1 MANNGMVLGDG
12 PIIQGTWYN
21 PKTGHSFTAKDTYFE
36 DDKMYVLTTDGQR
49 LDYNMLSQYVQS
61 NKPALDKT
69 DFQKKPPLSSMLPH
83 EVSSEIAHP
92 ADDDLILDDD
102 LKLIHDANNGKQVS
116 TGASPKPAPDNGSA
130 GLGNIYV
137 DEDSMLI
144 RRMLSK
150 ASAPEIDVK
159 ISWDKYPNKQMLML
173 DMMNVDPAKIA
184 DYYIS
189 NIDMQAIKEK
199 VINGIKKF
207 VDDKKSSSPDIFSPA
222 APVETAPEHT
232 EEKAP
237 VQAPKKAKTSTK
249 PKAKPKK

>member
-1 MANNGMVLGDG
+1 
-12 PIIQGTWYN
+12 
-21 PKTGHSFTAKDTYFE
+21 
-36 DDKMYVLTTDGQR
+36 
-49 LDYNMLSQYVQS
+49 
-61 NKPALDKT
+61 
-69 DFQKKPPLSSMLPH
+69 MLPP

-102 LKLIHDANNGKQVS
+102 LNLIHDANSGKQVS
-116 TGASPKPAPDNGSA
+116 TGGSPKPDNGSA

-222 APVETAPEHT
+222 VPVEAAPEQT

-237 VQAPKKAKTSTK
+237 VQAPKKAKASTK

>member
-69 DFQKKPPLSSMLPH
+69 DFQQRPSLSSMLPP
-83 EVSSEIAHP
+83 EVSSEIAQP
-92 ADDDLILDDD
+92 DGDDLILEDD
-102 LKLIHDANNGKQVS
+102 LNLIHDANS
-116 TGASPKPAPDNGSA
+116 SKPAPAGVSPKSNNGSL

-189 NIDMQAIKEK
+189 NIDIQAIKEK
-199 VINGIKKF
+199 VIKSIKKF

-222 APVETAPEHT
+222 APVETAPENT

-237 VQAPKKAKTSTK
+237 AQASKKAKSSTK
-249 PKAKPKK
+249 PKAKSKI

>member
-69 DFQKKPPLSSMLPH
+69 DFQKKPPLSSMLPP
-83 EVSSEIAHP
+83 EVSSEIAQP
-92 ADDDLILDDD
+92 VDDDLILDDD
-102 LKLIHDANNGKQVS
+102 LNLIHDANSSKLAPAGV
-116 TGASPKPAPDNGSA
+116 SPKPDNGSA

-144 RRMLSK
+144 R
-150 ASAPEIDVK
+150 
-159 ISWDKYPNKQMLML
+159 
-173 DMMNVDPAKIA
+173 
-184 DYYIS
+184 
-189 NIDMQAIKEK
+189 
-199 VINGIKKF
+199 
-207 VDDKKSSSPDIFSPA
+207 IF
-222 APVETAPEHT
+222 
-232 EEKAP
+232 
-237 VQAPKKAKTSTK
+237 
-249 PKAKPKK
+249 